1 MNRLQTLIQKK
12 SQVSES
18 KTGKKKKKD
27 HACICLFTIRTST
40 KNGEFAPGI

>member
-18 KTGKKKKKD
+18 KSGKKKKD
-27 HACICLFTIRTST
+27 HACICLFTIHTST